1 MASSTDFT
9 IKILGDASNAK
20 KVVDQFGDGLSN
32 SASGWGSVFKSAAST
47 AGGVLAALGIENIT
61 QQVMDFGQQSV
72 DAFKEAEESQ
82 ALLVQAYEKFPAIA
96 DVSIEKLR
104 ELNTALQ
111 AKTGYDDDQIAASQA
126 TLAQFGL
133 TGDEI
138 AKLTPLMLD
147 YAAKTGSDLTTSA
160 EAMGKAVLGQ
170 GRALKTVG
178 VDFTD
183 TGSKAGNLEQIMGG
197 LDAAVGGTAET
208 LGKTGA
214 GQAKI
219 LEATFGD
226 LQETVGEKLLPIITG
241 FQSFLITDLIPA
253 ISGVVDWVSQNSDTV
268 LILGGVVGG
277 AALAFGILSTAIKLQ
292 TAYQAA
298 AAATT
303 GGLTVA
309 QWAWNAALSAN
320 PIGIIIIAI
329 AALVAA
335 IVWVATQTTF
345 FQDLWTGVTTVI
357 GAAWEWLWGTV
368 LQPVFTAIG
377 EIFTWIYNS
386 IIMPIVT
393 AIMLYI
399 GLWAAAFTWLWD
411 TVLSPVFAAIGVAFN
426 WIWAN
431 VISPVVDWIS
441 DKLNL
446 LGVGFQILWSGFVQ
460 PALNGIGAGLQWVWN
475 SIISPVFNAI
485 SGAVKWVGDTIRG
498 AFTGIGD
505 FIGAAFNAALA
516 VVRGPINGIIDLV
529 NTAIRGLNSL
539 SVEIPDWVP
548 VVGGQTW
555 GLSIP
560 TIPRLATGTVTSG
573 PMFALIGD
581 NPGGR
586 EVVAPYDSYVDEIRR
601 AAGVGQASN
610 SSATSGPVRLARE
623 DLDYLADRM
632 SAQVTS
638 SIRIGSKKSALAAI
652 GG

>member
-20 KVVDQFGDGLSN
+20 KVVDQFGDGLTS
-32 SASGWGSVFKSAAST
+32 SASGWGGAFKSAAST

-96 DVSIEKLR
+96 DVSIGKLR

-138 AKLTPLMLD
+138 SRLTPLMLD
-147 YAAKTGSDLTTSA
+147 YAAKTGSDLSTSA

-178 VDFTD
+178 IDFED
-183 TGSKAGNLEQIMGG
+183 TGSKAGNLDQILSG
-197 LDAAVGGTAET
+197 LDTAVGGTAET
-208 LGKTGA
+208 LGTTGA

-268 LILGGVVGG
+268 LMLGGIIGG
-277 AALAFGILSTAIKLQ
+277 AAVAYGIFSTAIKLQ

-298 AAATT
+298 AAAAT

-320 PIGIIIIAI
+320 PIGLIIIAI
-329 AALVAA
+329 AALVAG

-345 FQDLWTGVTTVI
+345 FQDLWTDVTQVV
-357 GAAWEWLWGTV
+357 GAAWEWLWGSV

-377 EIFTWIYNS
+377 DIFTWIYNS

-393 AIMLYI
+393 GIMLYI
-399 GLWAAAFTWLWD
+399 GLWAAAFTWLWE

-431 VISPVVDWIS
+431 VISPVVDWIG
-441 DKLNL
+441 DKLNI

-485 SGAVKWVGDTIRG
+485 SGAVRWVGDTIRG

-529 NTAIRGLNSL
+529 NSAIRGLNSL

-601 AAGVGQASN
+601 AAGVGQATT
-610 SSATSGPVRLARE
+610 SAAPQPMGPV
-623 DLDYLADRM
+623 DLSDR
-632 SAQVTS
+632 TLD
-638 SIRIGSKKSALAAI
+638 ALAAKVATLI
-652 GG
+652 TMGANKQIRTAFGR